1 METLNTNPF
10 FRCKTD
16 NAFRVKIM
24 TEIVSN
30 VLKTSFW
37 EIGPL
42 GIKLSMFDDSR
53 KTMITIE
60 LKAENFQYY
69 SYSGNDSI
77 HIGINSSHFHKM
89 LKSIKKKDNIEL
101 QIDEH
106 TSNELQITAIP
117 LAQNRKTTSHI
128 KIQTVQNLEVVNP
141 CGYGSSII
149 IPSVDF
155 QKMIKD
161 LHAINSDKI
170 SIHTQNGMINFSSDA
185 DGIMKRTVSFGEYDE
200 RNKTVTSDIF
210 STEQIQRI
218 SKISALYENIHIF
231 PSTKTLPIQFKTN
244 VGSIGEL
251 CIFIKSD
258 ENINRET
265 E

>member
-1 METLNTNPF
+1 MEALNVSPF
-10 FRCKTD
+10 FKCKTD
-16 NAFRVKIM
+16 NAFRVKIL

-37 EIGPL
+37 EIGPS
-42 GIKLSMFDDSR
+42 GITLSMFDDSR

-60 LKAENFQYY
+60 LKAVNFQYY
-69 SYSGNDSI
+69 SYLGNDSI
-77 HIGINSSHFHKM
+77 HIGVNSSHFHKM
-89 LKSIKKKDNIEL
+89 LKSTKKKDNIEL
-101 QIDEH
+101 QIDEP

-141 CGYGSSII
+141 SGYGSSII
-149 IPSVDF
+149 IPSADF

-161 LHAINSDKI
+161 LHALNSDKI
-170 SIHTQNGMINFSSDA
+170 SICTRNGMIYFSSNA
-185 DGIMKRTVSFGEYDE
+185 DGIMKRTVTFGEYDE
-200 RNKTVTSDIF
+200 KNKSITSDIF

-218 SKISALYENIHIF
+218 SKISALYENIHVY
-231 PSTKTLPIQFKTN
+231 PSSKTLPIQFKTN
-244 VGSIGEL
+244 VGSLGEV

-258 ENINRET
+258 ENINREN